1 MALIV
6 ISGKARAGK
15 DTLGEIMKQNF
26 KENYFTM
33 AYANELKRICGKAFE
48 LSKEQLWG
56 DLKEVPDT
64 RYPKKIKWFTAVTG
78 TITDDMPEQEYWT
91 PREILQHIGTESY
104 RAVEDGF
111 WVRQLFKYIDRN
123 YLENVIITDGR
134 FPDEINAVKD
144 KGGIH
149 IRIMREEE
157 GAAQGQQHASEVS
170 LDNFDDA
177 DYVIQNNGT
186 IAELEVIAEK
196 IIKEI
201 ENG

>member
-6 ISGKARAGK
+6 ISGKAKSGK
-15 DTLGEIMKQNF
+15 DTLGDILKAKFTES
-26 KENYFTM
+26 YYTM
-33 AYANELKRICGKAFE
+33 AYANELKRRCREDFN
-48 LSKEQLWG
+48 LTREQLFG

-64 RYPKKIKWFTAVTG
+64 RYPKKIKWFTVLTG
-78 TITDDMPEQEYWT
+78 TNTDEIPEQEYWT
-91 PREILQHIGTESY
+91 PREILQHMGTESY
-104 RAVEDGF
+104 RAVDDGF
-111 WVRQLFKYIDRN
+111 WVKQLFKYINRN
-123 YLENVIITDGR
+123 NLENVIITDGR

-144 KGGIH
+144 RGGVH

-170 LDNFDDA
+170 LDYFEDA
-177 DYVIQNNGT
+177 DYIVQNNGT
-186 IAELEVIAEK
+186 ITELEVIAET

>member
-15 DTLGEIMKQNF
+15 DTLGEIMKHKFTQ
-26 KENYFTM
+26 NYFTM

-56 DLKEVPDT
+56 DLKETPDT
-64 RYPKKIKWFTAVTG
+64 RYPKKDAGF
-78 TITDDMPEQEYWT
+78 WT

-149 IRIMREEE
+149 IRVMREEE

-186 IAELEVIAEK
+186 IAELEVIAET